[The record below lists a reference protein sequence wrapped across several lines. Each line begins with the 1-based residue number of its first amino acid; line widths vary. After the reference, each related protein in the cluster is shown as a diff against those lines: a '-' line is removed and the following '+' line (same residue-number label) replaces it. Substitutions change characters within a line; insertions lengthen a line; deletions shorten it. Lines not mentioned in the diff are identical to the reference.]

1 MEEKNKI
8 IIDDP
13 IDRLYVGKDG
23 STRFISKDDEVVE
36 NGQIPLP
43 ENKIS
48 PVIETKD
55 GMMTEQFSLNPGL
68 YGNLHDVTAAI
79 LRVIEQLRQQNIV
92 LVDKKTNKEINE
104 ATLPEI
110 IGNILSQNETI
121 RVKRSDTDSISRS
134 EHTIDVNMSNDN
146 VRPNIYINLEELKK
160 AFTDYFGVPIV
171 IPEPVPDVSEYA
183 PPKET
188 VERTVVRVTEKR
200 KRPLWPAIAAALAAL
215 VIAINMQNVKSGNDP
230 VNLDAFVQQENIE
243 RVVSD
248 IEEEYHVKIAFY
260 DNLKSSIERNGQV
273 LVKVDSNG
281 HNDAY
286 VDKDTSE
293 VIGNKE
299 NSAGNPEQSISSEQ
313 ESNLYI
319 YDNYTMPAH
328 TDYYEYSDKTGNE
341 KAYDVDKKLP
351 VSGFAICKKMPDGS
365 LEYLYSGG
373 IPNTNI
379 GEDIYEGDFL
389 SFINSKTQGISKEDA
404 DNLVFMIH
412 LGYDNVNRTGW
423 IDVTDMVK
431 VVEEK
436 TNPAPVIEKTVTK
449 LTNYTVHVDSFNG
462 NTITVHTALGDA
474 VVPIK
479 DSNGNYLQSGSKVTG
494 SDGREYII
502 NNINVKESKGND
514 ASTNNNFGLDVD
526 LACPALAALLGGAL
540 ANFAAGIYT
549 KKKNEEA
556 EKNPY
561 FHEFANNKGYEEF
574 LESFKASREKYEK
587 QSTFSKI
594 FTGRKFDVVKKL
606 TDEQVKK
613 LYSAIINSR
622 IPGVTYNPESKLLIE
637 RGQIYEVSKDG
648 ERKNITEY
656 VLPYIAEIG
665 KDNDIVVKGSLE
677 GSTLEPKQEGRS
689 K

>member
-1 MEEKNKI
+1 MEEKDKI
-8 IIDDP
+8 IIHDP

-23 STRFISKDDEVVE
+23 STRFISKDGEVVE

-43 ENKIS
+43 ENKTS

-160 AFTDYFGVPIV
+160 ALTDYFGVPIV
-171 IPEPVPDVSEYA
+171 IPEPVPDVSEYT

-200 KRPLWPAIAAALAAL
+200 KRPLWPPIAAALAAL
-215 VIAINMQNVKSGNDP
+215 IIAINMQTVKSGNDP
-230 VNLDAFVQQENIE
+230 VNLDAFVQQETIE

-319 YDNYTMPAH
+319 HDNYTMPAH

-502 NNINVKESKGND
+502 NNINVRGSKGND
-514 ASTNNNFGLDVD
+514 ASTNNNFGLDVN

-622 IPGVTYNPESKLLIE
+622 IPGVTYDPESKLLIE

-665 KDNDIVVKGSLE
+665 KDNDIVAKGSLE

>member
-43 ENKIS
+43 ENKTS

-55 GMMTEQFSLNPGL
+55 GMMIEQFSLNPGL

-110 IGNILSQNETI
+110 LGNILSQNETI

-134 EHTIDVNMSNDN
+134 EHTIDVNMSSDN

-160 AFTDYFGVPIV
+160 ALTDYFGVPIV
-171 IPEPVPDVSEYA
+171 IPEPVPDVSEYT

-200 KRPLWPAIAAALAAL
+200 KRPLWPPIAAALAAL
-215 VIAINMQNVKSGNDP
+215 IIAINMQNVKSGNDP
-230 VNLDAFVQQENIE
+230 VNLDAFVQQETIE

-248 IEEEYHVKIAFY
+248 IEEEYHVKFAFY
-260 DNLKSSIERNGQV
+260 DTLKSSIERNGQV
-273 LVKVDSNG
+273 LVKVGPNG
-281 HNDAY
+281 YTYTH

-341 KAYDVDKKLP
+341 KVYDVDKKLP

-474 VVPIK
+474 VVSIK

-622 IPGVTYNPESKLLIE
+622 IPGVTYDPESKLLIE

-665 KDNDIVVKGSLE
+665 KDNDIVAKGSLE
-677 GSTLEPKQEGRS
+677 GSTLEPKQEGMS